1 MLGLWM
7 YGNGASRQQFAI
19 SNHLGYSVSYTTLVG
34 RGKKAR
40 EQYQRMLDERREAE
54 RQEQQATQI
63 DAMDTTEDATSLTSN
78 TSLQVTGSTRQAL
91 DQLRQP
97 IGNSSVQAS
106 APQEI
111 PSVKD
116 SDRPVLKVRHPG
128 TLELLSQSVREEAR
142 TKAQDA
148 VIEWIYDNINLE
160 LAPHDQVLGKT
171 VGERISFGSLSS
183 YGFTLH

>member
-1 MLGLWM
+1 M

-40 EQYQRMLDERREAE
+40 ERYQRMLDDRREAE
-54 RQEQQATQI
+54 RQKQQATQT
-63 DAMDTTEDATSLTSN
+63 DAMDTTVDATSLTSERN
-78 TSLQVTGSTRQAL
+78 TSLQVTESTRQAL
-91 DQLRQP
+91 DQLEQP
-97 IGNSSVQAS
+97 IGSSSARAS
-106 APQEI
+106 APQEL

-116 SDRPVLKVRHPG
+116 SARPVLKVRHPG

-171 VGERISFGSLSS
+171 VGEWISFWSLIS